1 MNVFINRHKD
11 RKVIVRYE
19 IHLAG
24 ENVTP
29 PDQAYFDEAWKRAVA
44 DRLVE
49 ADRRADYGFQL
60 QLPTTIYE
68 ASR

>member
-1 MNVFINRHKD
+1 MNVVISHRSDH
-11 RKVIVRYE
+11 KVIVRYE
-19 IHLAG
+19 IHLAS
-24 ENVTP
+24 EHTTP

-44 DRLVE
+44 DRLVD
-49 ADRRADYGFQL
+49 ADHRADYGFQL

>member
-1 MNVFINRHKD
+1 MNVVINRRKD
-11 RKVIVRYE
+11 CKVIVRYE

-24 ENVTP
+24 EDFTP
-29 PDQAYFDEAWKRAVA
+29 PDQAYFDEAWQRAVA
-44 DRLVE
+44 NGLVDAE
-49 ADRRADYGFQL
+49 HRADYGFQL